1 MRGVA
6 GVTLSL
12 VSVFVLVTGC
22 APQPEP
28 VESQGPFATEEE
40 AFAAAEETYRNY
52 VEALNAVDLSDPET
66 FEPVY
71 EWTTGAANAEA
82 RESFSQWHADGWR
95 VNGASVIQLAEPSLA
110 DASDTTYSVEL
121 AVCLDVSAVTLVDEE
136 GQSAVSPDRPS
147 VQSMLVTVVPAESA
161 PNGWGISAFDGRDG
175 DPACG

>member
-1 MRGVA
+1 M
-6 GVTLSL
+6 TLSL

-71 EWTTGAANAEA
+71 EWTTGAANATE
-82 RESFSQWHADGWR
+82 RESLTQLAAKGWR
-95 VNGASVIQLAEPSLA
+95 KTGDSLLVSFAPVSSSTDPPAAVAALAC
-110 DASDTTYSVEL
+110 V
-121 AVCLDVSAVTLVDEE
+121 DVSAVDVVDAS
-136 GQSAVSPDRPS
+136 GS
-147 VQSMLVTVVPAESA
+147 TVVPETRPDRYAVELEFESSGTTDTGLTVSKSTAVESA
-161 PNGWGISAFDGRDG
+161 ECAG
-175 DPACG
+175 